1 MARVT
6 DGRGLSTAVGYVL
19 NIAVITLLLSVLLFA
34 AGGLVED
41 QRERVADAELSVVGE
56 RLASDLTSADR
67 LVGPDTTDVTVRAQ
81 LPRGVAGDSYR
92 ITVQDGY
99 ANGTT
104 LLRLRTGS
112 LSRPVTVPVVLDA
125 DVAGAPVSVR
135 GGNVRIK
142 MVDPDGDDEPELE
155 VSADG

>member
-1 MARVT
+1 MARIR
-6 DGRGLSTAVGYVL
+6 DSRGLSTAVGYVL
-19 NIAVITLLLSVLLFA
+19 NVAVITLLLSVLLFA
-34 AGGLVED
+34 GGGLVED

-67 LVGPDTTDVTVRAQ
+67 LVGPETTDVTVRSQ

-92 ITVQDGY
+92 ITVRDGY
-99 ANGTT
+99 PNGTT
-104 LLRLRTGS
+104 LLRLRADP

-125 DVAGAPVSVR
+125 DVADAPVTVR
-135 GGNVRIK
+135 GGNVRIR